1 MSNVISHEVFVH
13 HLMLREIRKL
23 EALGL
28 DEYEIQ
34 EILEEVLVK
43 IEEPHNDN

>member
-1 MSNVISHEVFVH
+1 MSNVITYDTFVH
-13 HLMLREIRKL
+13 HMMLREIRKL
-23 EALGL
+23 EDLGL
-28 DEYEIQ
+28 NEYEIQ